1 MFWSD
6 HQRVVVGV
14 DGSTTSAAAARWSA
28 TMALRAKSPLHI
40 ATAVQDPALYMAG
53 AIMVLPTEGWEQQRR
68 IAEKHVADLVGTIRE
83 SHPGLLVT
91 TEVSAGS
98 AAEMLVRFSHSA
110 GLVVVGNSGTGMMAS
125 VLLGSTAKTVLGSAV
140 CPVVVWR
147 EVADVTDSSVVVGV
161 DGSATSEAAISHA
174 FELASNLHVSLVAAH
189 AWNPVSEAG
198 GAMLP
203 GLVDWAGLEQ
213 EGRALLTESL
223 AGWKEKYPNVA
234 IETVLRQG
242 NAAHVLVELSRTTQ
256 LVVVGSHG
264 RRSVARLVLGST
276 SSNLAYHAHC
286 PVMVCK
292 GVQ

>member
-68 IAEKHVADLVGTIRE
+68 SAEKHVADLVGTIRE

-125 VLLGSTAKTVLGSAV
+125 MLLGSTAKTVLASAV

-147 EVADVTDSSVVVGV
+147 EVTDVTDSSVVVGV

-203 GLVDWAGLEQ
+203 GLVAWA
-213 EGRALLTESL
+213 
-223 AGWKEKYPNVA
+223 EKYPNVA